1 MIIDTVNILTTYGL
15 KQSWIDGIL
24 DLPPLKKTLEERGT
38 AAKDIVFEEHEISV
52 TLFGVFTTKANIA
65 SMVSGIETLIKAKQV
80 HDISFPAHGYTC
92 KGVFNNGVQTDVH
105 MASNLIELKIK
116 ITVTE

>member
-1 MIIDTVNILTTYGL
+1 MIVDTVNILTTYGL

-38 AAKDIVFEEHEISV
+38 TPKDIVFEEHDITV

-65 SMVSGIETLIKAKQV
+65 SMVSGLETLIKAKQV
-80 HDISFPAHGYTC
+80 HDISFPAHVYTC
-92 KGVFNNGVQTDVH
+92 KGVFNNGIQTEVY
-105 MASNLIELKIK
+105 MAANLIELKIK

>member
-1 MIIDTVNILTTYGL
+1 MIIDTINILTTYSL

-38 AAKDIVFEEHEISV
+38 AAKDIVFEEYDITV

-65 SMVSGIETLIKAKQV
+65 SMVSGLETIIKAKQV
-80 HDISFPAHGYTC
+80 HDISFPAHGFTC
-92 KGVFNNGVQTDVH
+92 KGVFKNGIQTEVY
-105 MASNLIELKIK
+105 MASNFIELKIK